1 MGYEWEF
8 GLVFKYW
15 DVLFDGFL
23 GTLRV
28 GIVSLILGA
37 IGGLI
42 LALMRMSR
50 YRLLSWPAI
59 VLIEFFRTTPLLIQ
73 LFWIYFALPVVIGI
87 TFGAY
92 TACIITLSVNS
103 AAFFAEIF
111 RAGINSMERSQWEGG
126 KALGMSQSTLM
137 RRIILPQAVRR
148 MVPPFLERSFEL
160 MKGTTNVSAIA
171 YADLLYRALELS
183 ARLYRPI
190 EILTLVALVFFV
202 MLTLTSMLVR
212 YMENRLD
219 AARL

>member
-73 LFWIYFALPVVIGI
+73 LFWIYFALPVVICS

-92 TACIITLSVNS
+92 TACIHTLSVNS

>member
-92 TACIITLSVNS
+92 AACIITLSVNS

-183 ARLYRPI
+183 SRLYRPI

-212 YMENRLD
+212 YTENRLD

>member
-92 TACIITLSVNS
+92 AACIITLSVNS

-212 YMENRLD
+212 FMEARLD

>member
-92 TACIITLSVNS
+92 AACIITLSVNS

-160 MKGTTNVSAIA
+160 MKGTTYVSAIA

-212 YMENRLD
+212 FMEARLD

>member
-92 TACIITLSVNS
+92 ATCIITLSVNS

-212 YMENRLD
+212 FMEAQLD

>member
-37 IGGLI
+37 IGGWI

-92 TACIITLSVNS
+92 AACIITLSVNS

-212 YMENRLD
+212 FMEARLD

>member
-92 TACIITLSVNS
+92 AACIITLSVNS

-126 KALGMSQSTLM
+126 KALGMTQTSLL

-202 MLTLTSMLVR
+202 MLTLTSMLGR